1 MLVLDSRVSATGA
14 IAGAVVGNI
23 GSVLLANTTCLHAC
37 TTHYLLPT
45 ASHLRLTT
53 YYLLPTTYSYKVIAW
68 IVVAATENNGTVCG
82 GENCEV
88 DTLGTLK
95 PH

>member
-14 IAGAVVGNI
+14 IAGAIVGNI
-23 GSVLLANTTCLHAC
+23 GSVLFAITSITTCPTCLYH
-37 TTHYLLPT
+37 LLL
-45 ASHLRLTT
+45 ASYCLLLAT
-53 YYLLPTTYSYKVIAW
+53 YYLLPTAYKVIAW
-68 IVVAATENNGTVCG
+68 IVVAATENDGTVCG

>member
-23 GSVLLANTTCLHAC
+23 GSVLFAITTCPTCLYH
-37 TTHYLLPT
+37 LLL
-45 ASHLRLTT
+45 ASYCLLVLLAT
-53 YYLLPTTYSYKVIAW
+53 YYLLPTAYKVIAW

>member
-1 MLVLDSRVSATGA
+1 MPFMP
-14 IAGAVVGNI
+14 
-23 GSVLLANTTCLHAC
+23 VLLITCYLLLPTCGLLPTTY
-37 TTHYLLPT
+37 YLLP
-45 ASHLRLTT
+45 TT